1 MDDDDRE
8 ADKKRHPYD
17 DIKIPL
23 PWCVNS
29 ASPPV
34 DARNDYAVHVFVIMC
49 LSLLVFVCVRKSI
62 KTRITGRSA
71 CCVSFCLGPEGIS
84 LAERNILDNSWE
96 IRWSPHRNLVD
107 FSQTNTNKPKE
118 KNTQCKPLCR
128 ADSRCLHFIFCWRA
142 SSQVAMI
149 LFFTIIGWFWPTTPD
164 KMVLLA
170 SHIIVNKQVALK
182 VVTLHNI
189 KDPYVSKNLK
199 REPAIMAKL
208 SQPIIVSV
216 GDCYCLVLDFY
227 PWRYLPTSVG
237 MMTMMMP
244 TLMLTMKL
252 IAILMSTNK
261 NGGNDGWGR
270 QRVFVLCLLFQIII
284 LPRHKIEVMFAPN
297 HCDDQNSFF
306 LSFQTRSSSWV
317 DIVYLWLA
325 SLTGQVVVQLM

>member
-1 MDDDDRE
+1 MSILLHHQLMLE
-8 ADKKRHPYD
+8 M
-17 DIKIPL
+17 IML
-23 PWCVNS
+23 CMCSLLCVW
-29 ASPPV
+29 V
-34 DARNDYAVHVFVIMC
+34 C
-49 LSLLVFVCVRKSI
+49 LSLCVWEKASKHESQDGQPVVSASALVLKV
-62 KTRITGRSA
+62 SA
-71 CCVSFCLGPEGIS
+71 SQREIYWT
-84 LAERNILDNSWE
+84 ILEKYDDLYIE
-96 IRWSPHRNLVD
+96 ILLTFLRQI
-107 FSQTNTNKPKE
+107 QTNQKKE
-118 KNTQCKPLCR
+118 NTQCKPLCR

-149 LFFTIIGWFWPTTPD
+149 LFFTIIGWFWPTTID

-189 KDPYVSKNLK
+189 KDPYVSENLK

-208 SQPIIVSV
+208 NHPIIVSV
-216 GDCYCLVLDFY
+216 GDCYYLVLDFY

>member
-1 MDDDDRE
+1 MFERACLCVCEKKHQNTNHRTVSLSCQLLLLVLKVSASQREIYWTILEKYDDLHIEILLPSHRQIQTNQ
-8 ADKKRHPYD
+8 KKR
-17 DIKIPL
+17 
-23 PWCVNS
+23 
-29 ASPPV
+29 
-34 DARNDYAVHVFVIMC
+34 
-49 LSLLVFVCVRKSI
+49 
-62 KTRITGRSA
+62 
-71 CCVSFCLGPEGIS
+71 
-84 LAERNILDNSWE
+84 
-96 IRWSPHRNLVD
+96 
-107 FSQTNTNKPKE
+107 
-118 KNTQCKPLCR
+118 NTQCKPLCR

-149 LFFTIIGWFWPTTPD
+149 LFFYNNWLILTNHHWQNGAAGQPHHREQAGGSEGGDTSQD
-164 KMVLLA
+164 
-170 SHIIVNKQVALK
+170 QG
-182 VVTLHNI
+182 
-189 KDPYVSKNLK
+189 PYVSKNLK
-199 REPAIMAKL
+199 REPAIMARL

-216 GDCYCLVLDFY
+216 GDCYYLVLDFY

-284 LPRHKIEVMFAPN
+284 LPRYKIEVMFAPN
-297 HCDDQNSFF
+297 HCDDHNSIF

>member
-1 MDDDDRE
+1 MQAFVQSWFEVSSLHLLLEGKFSGSDDSFFYNHWLILTNHPWQNGAAGQPHHRE
-8 ADKKRHPYD
+8 QAGG
-17 DIKIPL
+17 
-23 PWCVNS
+23 S
-29 ASPPV
+29 
-34 DARNDYAVHVFVIMC
+34 
-49 LSLLVFVCVRKSI
+49 
-62 KTRITGRSA
+62 
-71 CCVSFCLGPEGIS
+71 EGG
-84 LAERNILDNSWE
+84 DT
-96 IRWSPHRNLVD
+96 
-107 FSQTNTNKPKE
+107 SQD
-118 KNTQCKPLCR
+118 Q
-128 ADSRCLHFIFCWRA
+128 
-142 SSQVAMI
+142 
-149 LFFTIIGWFWPTTPD
+149 G
-164 KMVLLA
+164 
-170 SHIIVNKQVALK
+170 
-182 VVTLHNI
+182 
-189 KDPYVSKNLK
+189 PYVSKNLK

-208 SQPIIVSV
+208 NHPIIVSV